1 MTLGYKLN
9 RGSPSIRKG
18 DPFSPLST
26 RPTGEHCVV
35 EHVYPSTYTC
45 DVRTQSGRFL
55 TSVQWPGGEQ
65 DIQAPVVGQGFVVL
79 YIDQRPRLFPAIIA
93 PLASETPAYRVSAV
107 PDVGAEGDVYGGKGD
122 GNARGNRPLDVLP
135 GDRVWAGQEGQ
146 LLGLLGG
153 GIVTM
158 KAGELAQVMASQLRN
173 LVRVVAQNFEIFTAG
188 GELKFINNP
197 EDGKTSLSLR
207 LGADEATESSPLQSK
222 FRVRAELGHIA
233 GLVDFA
239 VMDRQGRDVFSIH
252 VDPDGRLFHSAT
264 RATSV
269 IDQDLVTLIGTN
281 EEHTVG
287 GSRTLSVGGDQSV
300 AVGGSLTQEVAG
312 ALAARAGSDMTLSSM
327 HDMQLFCR
335 RFFNQTVTGAIG
347 NQKSAYEVTVNNGH
361 VEFHVGDP
369 IRGDLQASRSSFK
382 VRTTLGDISLQAK
395 ASKIKLNSPLPR
407 GVVIGG
413 PGPGIYSAV
422 LYERLRVF
430 MTVFGAMIDSHTHV
444 SAGPAL
450 ATTPPLPLP
459 WQISQGLFGLSK
471 SQFVALG
478 G

>member
-1 MTLGYKLN
+1 MTLGYKLSL
-9 RGSPSIRKG
+9 GSPSARKG

-26 RPTGEHCVV
+26 RPTGEHCIV

-45 DVRTQSGRFL
+45 DVRTQSGRYL

-93 PLASETPAYRVSAV
+93 PLASETPAYRVTAV

-135 GDRVWAGQEGQ
+135 GDRIWAGQEGQ

-153 GIVTM
+153 GIATM

-173 LVRVVAQNFEIFTAG
+173 LVRIVAQNFEILTAA
-188 GELKFINNP
+188 GELKFINNSD
-197 EDGKTSLSLR
+197 DGKTSLSLR

-239 VMDRQGRDVFSIH
+239 VMDRQGRDVFSVH

-264 RATSV
+264 RVTSV
-269 IDQDLVTLIGTN
+269 IDQDLVTLIGTD

-287 GSRTLSVGGDQSV
+287 GSRTVTVGKDQVEAIGGSSTQE
-300 AVGGSLTQEVAG
+300 VGGS
-312 ALAARAGSDMTLSSM
+312 LAARAGSDMTLSSM

-347 NQKSAYEVTVNNGH
+347 NQNSAYEVTVNNGH

-369 IRGDLQASRSSFK
+369 VRGDLQASRSSFK
-382 VRTTLGDISLQAK
+382 VRTTLGNISLQTK
-395 ASKIKLNSPLPR
+395 AAKIKLNSPLPR

-430 MTVFGAMIDSHTHV
+430 MSVFGKLLDLHTHNCTAPGTP
-444 SAGPAL
+444 SGPPVPL
-450 ATTPPLPLP
+450 IWTPT
-459 WQISQGLFGLSK
+459 QGLFGLAK